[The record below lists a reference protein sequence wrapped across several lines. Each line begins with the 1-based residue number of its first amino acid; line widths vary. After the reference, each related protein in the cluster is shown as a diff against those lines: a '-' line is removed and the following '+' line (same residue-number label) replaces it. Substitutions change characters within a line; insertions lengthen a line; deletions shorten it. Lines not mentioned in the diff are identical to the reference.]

1 MVDGYNADI
10 AAVCPIDDAPA
21 VQMDFAGITEPSG
34 FERGNDIPITVA
46 DRKLHIVYFNVRA
59 SGTATKKEHKQ
70 PWHGTFPKNK
80 KRAV

>member
-1 MVDGYNADI
+1 MVGRYNADI

-34 FERGNDIPITVA
+34 FERGNGIPITVA
-46 DRKLHIVYFNVRA
+46 DRKLHIVHFNVCA

-70 PWHGTFPKNK
+70 PRHGTLPKNK